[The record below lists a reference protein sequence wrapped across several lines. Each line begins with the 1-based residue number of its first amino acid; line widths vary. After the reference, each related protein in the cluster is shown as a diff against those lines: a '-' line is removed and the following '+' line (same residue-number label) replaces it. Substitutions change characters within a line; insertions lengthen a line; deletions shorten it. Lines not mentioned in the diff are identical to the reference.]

1 VAHALLLRSEE
12 QTAHGCSITAV
23 RIFRHH
29 DAAIDFAKAIA
40 HDMTHRISAQW
51 LGWSVE
57 VFDEGGRQF
66 VSVPIGTAEAA

>member
-1 VAHALLLRSEE
+1 
-12 QTAHGCSITAV
+12 V